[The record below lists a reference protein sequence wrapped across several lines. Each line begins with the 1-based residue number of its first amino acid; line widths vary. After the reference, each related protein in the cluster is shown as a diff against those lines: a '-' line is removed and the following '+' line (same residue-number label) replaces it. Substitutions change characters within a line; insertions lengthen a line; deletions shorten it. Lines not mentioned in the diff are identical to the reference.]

1 MSGQQGKQ
9 ALPEIEPTASG
20 DALYK
25 VLGNAARGLYMLI
38 ARVEIAGRENLP
50 KSGGYIIVANH
61 TTELD
66 PLRAPCRASWRRIRS
81 SVHPCS
87 ATLCASSRIFP

>member
-25 VLGNAARGLYMLI
+25 VLGNAARGLYKLI
-38 ARVEIAGRENLP
+38 ARVEITGRENLP
-50 KSGGYIIVANH
+50 KSGG
-61 TTELD
+61 
-66 PLRAPCRASWRRIRS
+66 
-81 SVHPCS
+81 
-87 ATLCASSRIFP
+87 

>member
-25 VLGNAARGLYMLI
+25 VLGNAARGLYKLI
-38 ARVEIAGRENLP
+38 ARVEIPAVR
-50 KSGGYIIVANH
+50 
-61 TTELD
+61 TC
-66 PLRAPCRASWRRIRS
+66 LRAAGTLSWLTTPPSLTR
-81 SVHPCS
+81 
-87 ATLCASSRIFP
+87 

>member
-25 VLGNAARGLYMLI
+25 VLGNAARGLYKLI
-38 ARVEIAGRENLP
+38 ARVEITGRENLP

-66 PLRAPCRASWRRIRS
+66 PGDRGFPCFR
-81 SVHPCS
+81 
-87 ATLCASSRIFP
+87 